1 MDHPEGAGL
10 ARADRVDFDRRVRV
24 EFRGAQLSSDGG
36 LLVMREMDDALGLSN
51 LAAMALRDTRR
62 GKNTVHRLDGLFR
75 QSVFGRLAG
84 YEDVNDADRLTLDPV
99 MRQVVGGRAVD
110 AQAASASQMGR
121 FETETLALPE
131 NREALAD
138 LNGQWI
144 DRFHDGN
151 GLKFIVLDMDS
162 SVSPTHGDQEGSA
175 WNGHF
180 DCTCY
185 HPNFL
190 FNQFGMLERCA
201 LRNGNVHSADG
212 WRDVLDP
219 VIARYAE
226 RDILRFFRADAAYAI
241 PAIYARLEETGY
253 FYAIRLPAN
262 NVLREKIAHRLTRP
276 VGRPS
281 LTKVKRFFVDFDYQ
295 AASWD
300 KERRVIAKIEWHPG
314 ELFPRVGF
322 IVTNLPMEPD
332 WVMGFYNQRGT
343 AEQHIKEGKCLSLDT
358 AVLPEVPRQRSAAA
372 TARAGL
378 QPGHLPALHRAAR
391 GDGRLV
397 VDQPAAEADQDRSPR
412 RPPRPC
418 HLLPA
423 GRGGRHRL
431 DGARHPRRHPTI
443 ASATVMCVTA
453 IWAGIEGKRQDRA
466 ARCAEKRRRRAGM
479 LRVYGPICPTS
490 GVCAT
495 TDPARGGKRL
505 ISWRIQAILTSEGT
519 PLGECRFSSPFWG
532 IAHFEKEHTPQGN

>member
-1 MDHPEGAGL
+1 MTRSGCPIW
-10 ARADRVDFDRRVRV
+10 RRQRC
-24 EFRGAQLSSDGG
+24 AT
-36 LLVMREMDDALGLSN
+36 
-51 LAAMALRDTRR
+51 AAR

-84 YEDVNDADRLTLDPV
+84 YEDVNDADRLALDPV

-131 NREALAD
+131 NRAALAD

-144 DRFHDGN
+144 DRFHDRN
-151 GLKFIVLDMDS
+151 GLKYIVLDMDS
-162 SVSPTHGDQEGSA
+162 SVSPTHGDQEGAA

-219 VIARYAE
+219 VIARYAD
-226 RDILRFFRADAAYAI
+226 RDLGGASSGPTPPMRSPRSMCGWKKA
-241 PAIYARLEETGY
+241 GY

-262 NVLREKIAHRLTRP
+262 AVLREKIAHRLTRP

-281 LTKVKRFFVDFDYQ
+281 LTKVKRFYEDFEYQ

-300 KERRVIAKIEWHPG
+300 KPRRVIAKIEWHPG

-332 WVMGFYNQRGT
+332 WVVRFYNQRGT
-343 AEQHIKEGKCLSLDT
+343 AEQHIKEGKYAFRWTRLSCRRFRDNEVRLQLHALAYNLAT
-358 AVLPEVPRQRSAAA
+358 FLRCIELPEAMADWSLTSLQLKLIKIGARVVRH
-372 TARAGL
+372 ARAITFQL
-378 QPGHLPALHRAAR
+378 
-391 GDGRLV
+391 
-397 VDQPAAEADQDRSPR
+397 AEVA
-412 RPPRPC
+412 
-418 HLLPA
+418 
-423 GRGGRHRL
+423 
-431 DGARHPRRHPTI
+431 
-443 ASATVMCVTA
+443 VT
-453 IWAGIEGKRQDRA
+453 
-466 ARCAEKRRRRAGM
+466 
-479 LRVYGPICPTS
+479 GPM
-490 GVCAT
+490 V
-495 TDPARGGKRL
+495 R
-505 ISWRIQAILTSEGT
+505 AILAAIR
-519 PLGECRFSSPFWG
+519 RFRAPPSC
-532 IAHFEKEHTPQGN
+532 A